1 MSREFILVVDDE
13 RDICA
18 LVQEI
23 LEDEGF
29 EVSVAENAAAA
40 RDVRR
45 ARKPDLILLDIWMPD
60 TDGITLL
67 KEWSENSGP
76 DTPVIMMSGHGSV
89 ETAVEATR
97 LGAYDFIE
105 KPLSTAKL
113 LVTVRRALEAAQLRL
128 ENIELMRET
137 QAVSEPAGH
146 SQLIQNLRD
155 QAKRIAKHDTSI
167 LITGESGAGKEVLA
181 RFIHENS
188 PRSAA
193 PFVRVPLA
201 GLTNANSA
209 AELFGLEDGEN
220 VHYGSLEEAN
230 GGTLFLEDVVDMDPT
245 IQARL
250 LSAIQQQSFLRV
262 GGVKPVR
269 INLRV
274 IAASSRNLAKAVK
287 RGKLREDLYYHLNVV
302 PVEVPPLRKHREDI
316 PELVEYY
323 VDLFSSKENLPY
335 RRFSVGALN
344 RLRNYSWPGNIRELK
359 NVVQRLLILGSGDD
373 VETEDIDA
381 ALSATT
387 AGGESGELYGLD
399 LPLKAARE
407 RFERAYLEHQLRIT
421 GGNVSQ
427 VAARSGLERTHLY
440 RKLKSLGI
448 DPKAVATADERG

>member
-1 MSREFILVVDDE
+1 MTREFILVVDDE
-13 RDICA
+13 RDIGA

-29 EVSVAENAAAA
+29 EVVVAESADAA
-40 RDVRR
+40 REARR

-76 DTPVIMMSGHGSV
+76 DTPVVMMSGHGSV

-113 LVTVRRALEAAQLRL
+113 LLTVRRALETAQLRQ
-128 ENIELMRET
+128 ENIGLMRDT

-146 SQLIQNLRD
+146 SILMQNLRD
-155 QAKRIAKHDTSI
+155 QAKRIAKHDTPI
-167 LITGESGAGKEVLA
+167 LIIGESGVGKEVLA
-181 RFIHENS
+181 RFIHEHS
-188 PRSAA
+188 PRKTG
-193 PFVRVPLA
+193 PFVRVPMA

-209 AELFGLEDGEN
+209 AELFGLEDGER

-230 GGTLFLEDVVDMDPT
+230 GGTLFLEDVVDMDST
-245 IQARL
+245 IQPRL
-250 LSAIQQQSFLRV
+250 LSAIQHQSFLRV
-262 GGVKPVR
+262 GGVEPIRINVR
-269 INLRV
+269 I
-274 IAASSRNLAKAVK
+274 IAATSRDIVKAVK
-287 RGKLREDLYYHLNVV
+287 SGQLRDDLYYHLNVV
-302 PVEVPPLRKHREDI
+302 PIEVPSLRNHREDI

-323 VDLFSSKENLPY
+323 VDVFANKENLPY

-359 NVVQRLLILGSGDD
+359 NLVQRLLILGSGGD
-373 VETEDIDA
+373 VEADEIDA
-381 ALSATT
+381 AVSNAISPQR
-387 AGGESGELYGLD
+387 GGELEGLD

-407 RFERAYLEHQLRIT
+407 RFERAYLERQLRIA

-427 VAARSGLERTHLY
+427 VAARAGLERTHLY

-448 DPKAVATADERG
+448 DPKAVATEQE

>member
-1 MSREFILVVDDE
+1 MSREFILVIDDE

-18 LVQEI
+18 LVKEI

-29 EVSVAENAAAA
+29 EVAVAESANVA
-40 RDVRR
+40 REARR
-45 ARKPDLILLDIWMPD
+45 ARKPDLILLDIWMPE

-76 DTPVIMMSGHGSV
+76 DTPVVMMSGHGSV

-113 LVTVRRALEAAQLRL
+113 LLTVRRALETAHLRQ

-137 QAVSEPAGH
+137 QAVSEPVGH
-146 SQLIQNLRD
+146 SVLIRNLRD
-155 QAKRIAKHDTSI
+155 RAMRIAKHDTSI
-167 LITGESGAGKEVLA
+167 LITGESGSGKEVLA
-181 RFIHENS
+181 RFIHQHS
-188 PRSAA
+188 QRSAA

-201 GLTNANSA
+201 GLTNVNSA
-209 AELFGLEDGEN
+209 AELFGLETREN

-230 GGTLFLEDVVDMDPT
+230 GGTLFLEDMVDMDAT

-250 LSAIQQQSFLRV
+250 LSAIQHQSFLRV
-262 GGVKPVR
+262 DGVKPVEINVR
-269 INLRV
+269 I
-274 IAASSRNLAKAVK
+274 IAATSRNIAKAVK
-287 RGKLREDLYYHLNVV
+287 SGQLREDLYYHLNVV
-302 PVEVPPLRKHREDI
+302 PIEVPPLRNHREDI

-323 VDLFSSKENLPY
+323 VNVFANKENLPY
-335 RRFSVGALN
+335 RRFPVGALN

-359 NVVQRLLILGSGDD
+359 NVVQRLLILGSGDE
-373 VETEDIDA
+373 VEMSDIDA
-381 ALSATT
+381 TLSNAAAT
-387 AGGESGELYGLD
+387 AGGAELQGLD

-407 RFERAYLEHQLRIT
+407 KFERAYLEHQLRIA

-448 DPKAVATADERG
+448 DPKAVATADE

>member
-1 MSREFILVVDDE
+1 MTREFILVVDDE
-13 RDICA
+13 RDIGA

-29 EVSVAENAAAA
+29 EVVVAESADAA
-40 RDVRR
+40 REARR

-76 DTPVIMMSGHGSV
+76 DTPVVMMSGHGSV

-113 LVTVRRALEAAQLRL
+113 LLTVRRALETAQLRQ
-128 ENIELMRET
+128 ENIGLMRDT

-146 SQLIQNLRD
+146 SILMQNLRE
-155 QAKRIAKHDTSI
+155 QAKRIAKHDTPI
-167 LITGESGAGKEVLA
+167 LIIGESGVGKQVLA
-181 RFIHENS
+181 RFIHEHS
-188 PRSAA
+188 PRKTG
-193 PFVRVPLA
+193 PFVRVPMA

-209 AELFGLEDGEN
+209 AELFGLEDGEH

-230 GGTLFLEDVVDMDPT
+230 GGTLFLEDVVDMDST
-245 IQARL
+245 TQARL
-250 LSAIQQQSFLRV
+250 LSAIQHQSFLRV
-262 GGVKPVR
+262 DGVEPIRINVR
-269 INLRV
+269 I
-274 IAASSRNLAKAVK
+274 IAATSRDIVKAVK
-287 RGKLREDLYYHLNVV
+287 SGQLRDDLYYHLNVV
-302 PVEVPPLRKHREDI
+302 PIEVPSLRNHREDI

-323 VDLFSSKENLPY
+323 VDVFANKENLPY
-335 RRFSVGALN
+335 RRFTVGALN
-344 RLRNYSWPGNIRELK
+344 RLRNHSWPGNIRELK
-359 NVVQRLLILGSGDD
+359 NVVQRLLILGSGGD
-373 VETEDIDA
+373 VETDEIDA
-381 ALSATT
+381 AMANAVSRQR
-387 AGGESGELYGLD
+387 GGELEGLD

-407 RFERAYLEHQLRIT
+407 RFERAYLERQLRIA

-427 VAARSGLERTHLY
+427 VAARAGLERTHLY

-448 DPKAVATADERG
+448 DPKAVATEQE

>member
-1 MSREFILVVDDE
+1 MTREFILVVDDE
-13 RDICA
+13 RDIGA

-29 EVSVAENAAAA
+29 EVVVAESADAA
-40 RDVRR
+40 REARR

-76 DTPVIMMSGHGSV
+76 DTPVVMMSGHGSV

-113 LVTVRRALEAAQLRL
+113 LLTVRRALETAQLRQ
-128 ENIELMRET
+128 ENIGLMRDT

-146 SQLIQNLRD
+146 SILMQNLRE
-155 QAKRIAKHDTSI
+155 QAKRIAKHDTPI
-167 LITGESGAGKEVLA
+167 LIIGESGVGKQVLA
-181 RFIHENS
+181 RFIHEHS
-188 PRSAA
+188 PRKTG
-193 PFVRVPLA
+193 PFVRVPMA

-209 AELFGLEDGEN
+209 AELFGLEDGER

-230 GGTLFLEDVVDMDPT
+230 GGTLFLEDVVDMDST
-245 IQARL
+245 TQARL
-250 LSAIQQQSFLRV
+250 LSAIQHQSFLRV
-262 GGVKPVR
+262 DGVEPIRINVR
-269 INLRV
+269 I
-274 IAASSRNLAKAVK
+274 IAATSRDIVKALK
-287 RGKLREDLYYHLNVV
+287 SGQLRDDLYYHLNVV
-302 PVEVPPLRKHREDI
+302 PIEVPSLRNHREDI

-323 VDLFSSKENLPY
+323 VDVFANKENLPY
-335 RRFSVGALN
+335 RRFTVGALN
-344 RLRNYSWPGNIRELK
+344 RLRNHSWPGNIRELK
-359 NVVQRLLILGSGDD
+359 NVVQRLLILGSGGD
-373 VETEDIDA
+373 VETDEIDA
-381 ALSATT
+381 AMANAVSQQR
-387 AGGESGELYGLD
+387 GGALEGLD

-407 RFERAYLEHQLRIT
+407 RFERAYLERQLRIA

-427 VAARSGLERTHLY
+427 VAARAGLERTHLY

-448 DPKAVATADERG
+448 DPKAVATEQE

>member
-1 MSREFILVVDDE
+1 MTREYILVVDDE
-13 RDICA
+13 RDIGA

-29 EVSVAENAAAA
+29 EVVVAENADAA
-40 RDVRR
+40 REARR

-76 DTPVIMMSGHGSV
+76 DTPVVMMSGHGSV

-97 LGAYDFIE
+97 LGAYDYIE

-113 LVTVRRALEAAQLRL
+113 LLTVRRALEAAQLRL
-128 ENIELMRET
+128 ENIGLMRET

-146 SQLIQNLRD
+146 SILIQNLRE
-155 QAKRIAKHDTSI
+155 QAKRIAKHDTPV
-167 LITGESGAGKEVLA
+167 LIIGESGSGKEVLA
-181 RFIHENS
+181 RFIHEHS
-188 PRSAA
+188 QRRAG

-230 GGTLFLEDVVDMDPT
+230 GGTLFLEDVVDMDAT

-250 LSAIQQQSFLRV
+250 LSAIQHQSFLRV
-262 GGVKPVR
+262 DGVKPVR
-269 INLRV
+269 INVRIV
-274 IAASSRNLAKAVK
+274 AATSRDIVKAVK
-287 RGKLREDLYYHLNVV
+287 SGRLREDLYYHLNVV
-302 PVEVPPLRKHREDI
+302 PVEVPPLRNHREDI

-323 VDLFSSKENLPY
+323 INVFANKENLPY
-335 RRFSVGALN
+335 RKFTVAALN

-373 VETEDIDA
+373 VGTDDIDV
-381 ALSATT
+381 ALSKATPQGE
-387 AGGESGELYGLD
+387 GGEIIGLD

-421 GGNVSQ
+421 GGSVSQ

-448 DPKAVATADERG
+448 DPKAAATVDE

>member
-1 MSREFILVVDDE
+1 MTREFILVVDDE
-13 RDICA
+13 RDIGA

-29 EVSVAENAAAA
+29 EVVVAESADAA
-40 RDVRR
+40 REARR

-76 DTPVIMMSGHGSV
+76 DTPVVMMSGHGSV

-113 LVTVRRALEAAQLRL
+113 LLTVRRALETAQLIQ
-128 ENIELMRET
+128 ENIGLMRDT

-146 SQLIQNLRD
+146 SILMQNLRE
-155 QAKRIAKHDTSI
+155 QAKRIAKHDTPI
-167 LITGESGAGKEVLA
+167 LIIGESGVGKQVLA
-181 RFIHENS
+181 RFIHEHS
-188 PRSAA
+188 PRKTG
-193 PFVRVPLA
+193 PFVRVPMA

-209 AELFGLEDGEN
+209 AELFGLEDGEH

-230 GGTLFLEDVVDMDPT
+230 GGTLFLEDVVDMDST
-245 IQARL
+245 TQARL
-250 LSAIQQQSFLRV
+250 LSAIQHQSFLRV
-262 GGVKPVR
+262 DGVEPIRINVR
-269 INLRV
+269 I
-274 IAASSRNLAKAVK
+274 IAATSRDIVKAVK
-287 RGKLREDLYYHLNVV
+287 SGQLRDDLYYHLNVV
-302 PVEVPPLRKHREDI
+302 PIEVPSLRNHREDI

-323 VDLFSSKENLPY
+323 VDVFANKENLPY
-335 RRFSVGALN
+335 RRFTVGALN
-344 RLRNYSWPGNIRELK
+344 RLRNHSWPGNIRELK
-359 NVVQRLLILGSGDD
+359 NVVQRLLILGSGGD
-373 VETEDIDA
+373 VETDEIDA
-381 ALSATT
+381 AMANAVSRQR
-387 AGGESGELYGLD
+387 GGELEGLD

-407 RFERAYLEHQLRIT
+407 RFERAYLERQLRIA

-427 VAARSGLERTHLY
+427 VAARAGLERTHLY

-448 DPKAVATADERG
+448 DPKAVATEQE

>member
-1 MSREFILVVDDE
+1 MTREFILVVDDE
-13 RDICA
+13 RDIGA

-29 EVSVAENAAAA
+29 EVVVAESADAA
-40 RDVRR
+40 REARR

-76 DTPVIMMSGHGSV
+76 DTPVVMMSGHGSV

-113 LVTVRRALEAAQLRL
+113 LLTVRRALETAQLRQ
-128 ENIELMRET
+128 ENIGLMRDT

-146 SQLIQNLRD
+146 SILMQNLRE
-155 QAKRIAKHDTSI
+155 QAKRIAKHDTPI
-167 LITGESGAGKEVLA
+167 LIIGESGVGKQVLA
-181 RFIHENS
+181 RFIHEHS
-188 PRSAA
+188 PRKTG
-193 PFVRVPLA
+193 PFVRVPMA

-209 AELFGLEDGEN
+209 AELFGLEDGER

-230 GGTLFLEDVVDMDPT
+230 GGTLFLEDVVDMDST
-245 IQARL
+245 TQARL
-250 LSAIQQQSFLRV
+250 LSAIQHQSFLRV
-262 GGVKPVR
+262 DGVEPIRINVR
-269 INLRV
+269 I
-274 IAASSRNLAKAVK
+274 IAATSRDIVKALK
-287 RGKLREDLYYHLNVV
+287 SGQLRDDLYYHLNVV
-302 PVEVPPLRKHREDI
+302 PIEVPSLRNHREDI

-323 VDLFSSKENLPY
+323 VDVFANKENLPY
-335 RRFSVGALN
+335 RRFTVGALN
-344 RLRNYSWPGNIRELK
+344 RLRNHSWPGNIRELK
-359 NVVQRLLILGSGDD
+359 NVVQRLLILGSGGD
-373 VETEDIDA
+373 VETDEIDA
-381 ALSATT
+381 AMANAVSQQR
-387 AGGESGELYGLD
+387 GGALEGLD

-407 RFERAYLEHQLRIT
+407 RFERAYLERQLRIA

-427 VAARSGLERTHLY
+427 VAARAGLERTHLY

-448 DPKAVATADERG
+448 DPKTVATEQE

>member
-1 MSREFILVVDDE
+1 MTREFILVVDDE
-13 RDICA
+13 KDICT

-29 EVSVAENAAAA
+29 EVVVAESADAA
-40 RDVRR
+40 REARR
-45 ARKPDLILLDIWMPD
+45 ARKPDLILLDIWMPE

-76 DTPVIMMSGHGSV
+76 DTPVIMMSGHGTV

-97 LGAYDFIE
+97 LGAYDFVE

-113 LVTVRRALEAAQLRL
+113 LLTVRRALEAAQLRL
-128 ENIELMRET
+128 ENIDLMREA

-146 SQLIQNLRD
+146 SVLIQNLRD
-155 QAKRIAKHDTSI
+155 QAKRIARHDTPI
-167 LITGESGAGKEVLA
+167 LITGESGSGKEVLA
-181 RFIHENS
+181 RFIHEHS
-188 PRSAA
+188 QRKAG

-230 GGTLFLEDVVDMDPT
+230 GGTLFLEDVVDMDAM

-250 LSAIQQQSFLRV
+250 LSAIQHQSFLRV
-262 GGVKPVR
+262 DGVKPVR
-269 INLRV
+269 INVRIV
-274 IAASSRNLAKAVK
+274 AATSHDLLKAVK
-287 RGKLREDLYYHLNVV
+287 SGQLREDLFYHLNVV
-302 PVEVPPLRKHREDI
+302 PLEVPPLRNHREDI

-323 VDLFSSKENLPY
+323 VDLFANKENLPY
-335 RRFSVGALN
+335 RRFTVGALN

-373 VETEDIDA
+373 VETGDIEA
-381 ALSATT
+381 ALSKATSQ
-387 AGGESGELYGLD
+387 SGSADFSGVD

-407 RFERAYLEHQLRIT
+407 RFERAYLEQQLRLA

-448 DPKAVATADERG
+448 DPKAVATVDD